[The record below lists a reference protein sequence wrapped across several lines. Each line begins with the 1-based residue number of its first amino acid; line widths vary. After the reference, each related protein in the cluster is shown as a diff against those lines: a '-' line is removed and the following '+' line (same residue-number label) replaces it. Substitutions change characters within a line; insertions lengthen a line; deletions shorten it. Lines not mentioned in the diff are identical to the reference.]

1 MNGLGLMF
9 HHFCEGDR
17 HPVGQGA
24 ISADQFRALL
34 DGYPDRILDAREW
47 ADHLIGDGLAPGDT
61 CLTFDD
67 GLRCQYD
74 VALPVL
80 QERGIGA
87 FWFPYTA
94 PLAGLSDRL
103 ELYRYFRTVAFTDI
117 YAFYDS
123 FDTHWRDGPFCERI
137 RTGLKDF
144 DPTIYLANYPFYSD
158 GDRRFRFIRDRI
170 LGPDAYF
177 EVMDDMIDRTDFD
190 IDAARAQLWMTGDQ
204 LRQLHDTGHV
214 IGLHSH
220 THPTRIT
227 DLPLDQQQEEFDTN
241 LAWIKSNVG
250 IRPFCVS
257 YPCGAYDDRLI
268 DALLDRGV
276 RIGFQSRMGHAR
288 SLMEMPR
295 LDHTVAITAQTQ
307 TSTDRHGIE

>member
-17 HPVGQGA
+17 HPAGQGA
-24 ISADQFRALL
+24 ITADQFRALL
-34 DGYPDRILDAREW
+34 DHYPDRILDARDW
-47 ADHLIGDGLAPGDT
+47 ADRLVGDGLEPGDT

-80 QERGIGA
+80 RERGIGA

-103 ELYRYFRTVAFTDI
+103 ELYRYFRTVAFADI
-117 YAFYDS
+117 DAFYDG
-123 FDTHWRDGPFCERI
+123 FDRHWQGGPFGERI
-137 RTGLKDF
+137 RAGLKDF
-144 DPTIYLANYPFYSD
+144 DPVTYLANYAFYSD
-158 GDRRFRFIRDRI
+158 GDRRFRFIRDRV

-177 EVMDDMIDRTDFD
+177 EVMDDMIDRADFD
-190 IDAARAQLWMTGDQ
+190 VEAAGARLWMTGDQ
-204 LRQLHDTGHV
+204 LRALHDAGHV

-220 THPTRIT
+220 THPTCIT
-227 DLPLDQQQEEFDTN
+227 DLPLDRQREEFDIN
-241 LAWIKSNVG
+241 LTWIESAIG
-250 IRPFCVS
+250 IRPACVS

-268 DALLDRGV
+268 EMLSERGV
-276 RIGFQSRMGHAR
+276 RIGFQSRMGQPDGP
-288 SLMEMPR
+288 MEMPR
-295 LDHTVAITAQTQ
+295 LDHMLAMTAQTRKTRIQ
-307 TSTDRHGIE
+307 HGIQ